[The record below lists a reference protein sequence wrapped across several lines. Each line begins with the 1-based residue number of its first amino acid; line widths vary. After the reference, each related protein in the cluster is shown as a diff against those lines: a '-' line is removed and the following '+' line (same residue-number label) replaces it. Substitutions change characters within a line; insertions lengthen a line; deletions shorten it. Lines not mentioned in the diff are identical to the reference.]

1 MKVLT
6 PDEMREVDRR
16 AIEAGMP
23 AIVLM
28 ENAGARVVEFLAA
41 RFAPLQSQRI
51 VIICGKGNNGGDGLV
66 IARQLFTRFQPKS
79 LHVLLASDPNDFKG
93 EAAANFRM
101 WQLCGGKV
109 VNSIEPGM
117 RAATIVVDALLGTGL
132 RGPVTGPY
140 AGFIEEINSGF
151 PQARVIGVDV
161 PSGKARADHTV
172 TFVAPKIDQIL
183 WPDYERSGELIVSP
197 IGVPGEF
204 LEEIR
209 LNVSEPRDFA
219 PLFAPRTR
227 NSNKGLYGHVLVVA
241 GSPGKTGAAAMTG
254 LSALRAGAGL
264 VTVASSQE
272 ATPAIASHAPE
283 LMTEPL
289 EDVTFNAIRNAA
301 EGKTLVAVGPGL
313 GTHHLT
319 VEVVRRL
326 FSGIELPM
334 VVDADALNALAG
346 SEFYGTGRM
355 RVLTPHPGEMSRLCG
370 KSTGEVQRDRLGV
383 ARGFAAARNV
393 TVVLKGERTVIAFP
407 DGRAWINPTGSPALA
422 TAGTGDILT
431 GLIAGLMAQFPSQ
444 QELAVRAAVWLHG
457 RAGEIGAARLTEK
470 AFIATDVLTFLPE
483 AMRECASV

>member
-1 MKVLT
+1 
-6 PDEMREVDRR
+6 
-16 AIEAGMP
+16 
-23 AIVLM
+23 
-28 ENAGARVVEFLAA
+28 
-41 RFAPLQSQRI
+41 
-51 VIICGKGNNGGDGLV
+51 
-66 IARQLFTRFQPKS
+66 
-79 LHVLLASDPNDFKG
+79 
-93 EAAANFRM
+93 
-101 WQLCGGKV
+101 
-109 VNSIEPGM
+109 
-117 RAATIVVDALLGTGL
+117 
-132 RGPVTGPY
+132 
-140 AGFIEEINSGF
+140 
-151 PQARVIGVDV
+151 
-161 PSGKARADHTV
+161 
-172 TFVAPKIDQIL
+172 
-183 WPDYERSGELIVSP
+183 
-197 IGVPGEF
+197 
-204 LEEIR
+204 
-209 LNVSEPRDFA
+209 
-219 PLFAPRTR
+219 
-227 NSNKGLYGHVLVVA
+227 
-241 GSPGKTGAAAMTG
+241 MTG

-264 VTVASSQE
+264 VTVASSEE

-383 ARGFAAARNV
+383 ARAFAAARNV

-457 RAGEIGAARLTEK
+457 RAGELGAARLTEK
-470 AFIATDVLTFLPE
+470 AFIATDILTFLPE